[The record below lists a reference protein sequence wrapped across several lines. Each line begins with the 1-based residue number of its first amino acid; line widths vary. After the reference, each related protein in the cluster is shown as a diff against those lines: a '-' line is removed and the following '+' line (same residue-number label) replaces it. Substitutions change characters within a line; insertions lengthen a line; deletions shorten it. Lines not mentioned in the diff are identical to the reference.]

1 MHNVAVVGAGIGG
14 LTAALFCLRA
24 GMPVCVY
31 EQSREIRELGVGINL
46 LPHAVRELDKL
57 GLLDE
62 LLANGVETAALSY
75 YNKHGQLIWSEP
87 RGRAAGYKWPQ
98 ISIHRG
104 KLQGILL
111 RTAIERLGEDRVRT
125 NCRLVNFDG
134 SGSQAVASFVDGG
147 GAALPEVRA
156 DVLIAADGIHSTARK
171 ILYPDEGDPLYAGIM
186 LWRGTTIAESYLG
199 GRTMIMAGHPDQK
212 FVCYPLSAPDSSG
225 RQLIN
230 WIADIRREQT
240 LGREDWNRPGN
251 AADILPAYDS
261 WRFDWLDVPGI
272 ISRAGGMFEFP
283 MVDRDPLP
291 QWNFGRMT
299 LLGDA
304 AHPMYPI
311 GSNGSTQAIR
321 DASAIVDALVE
332 SGDVLAAL
340 ARYQACRL
348 PATAAIVRSNRQLGP
363 ELVMQ
368 IAESRAPEGFSDI
381 ENVIPRA
388 ELEEVAGRYKKL
400 AGFSVDTLNANLSI
414 LDEAG
419 A

>member
-1 MHNVAVVGAGIGG
+1 
-14 LTAALFCLRA
+14 
-24 GMPVCVY
+24 
-31 EQSREIRELGVGINL
+31 
-46 LPHAVRELDKL
+46 
-57 GLLDE
+57 
-62 LLANGVETAALSY
+62 
-75 YNKHGQLIWSEP
+75 
-87 RGRAAGYKWPQ
+87 
-98 ISIHRG
+98 
-104 KLQGILL
+104 
-111 RTAIERLGEDRVRT
+111 
-125 NCRLVNFDG
+125 
-134 SGSQAVASFVDGG
+134 
-147 GAALPEVRA
+147 
-156 DVLIAADGIHSTARK
+156 
-171 ILYPDEGDPLYAGIM
+171 
-186 LWRGTTIAESYLG
+186 
-199 GRTMIMAGHPDQK
+199 
-212 FVCYPLSAPDSSG
+212 
-225 RQLIN
+225 
-230 WIADIRREQT
+230 
-240 LGREDWNRPGN
+240 N

-348 PATAAIVRSNRQLGP
+348 PATAAIVKSNRQLGP

-368 IAESRAPEGFSDI
+368 IAESRAPEGFNDI

-414 LDEAG
+414 LNEAG